1 MVRDKFT
8 TRFYKNSINLLA
20 KEMYCRDYGGILL
33 RLVFPVLALISV
45 ITASIRLCYRV
56 FSKVR
61 IPSFGENLVS
71 ALFFLMIAL
80 MVLVGLVL
88 FISKV
93 KREEFEKELSFVVYD
108 LVSRGLVEEI
118 GVDKHYISTSYIELI
133 EDYPTKFSLS
143 DINSLEGVTTDKE
156 LFIEVNTFGVVIVDD
171 RELRR
176 YLGARP
182 DVKYG
187 YFKKVLNNW
196 EVVTYNLQV
205 DKKIIQR

>member
-8 TRFYKNSINLLA
+8 ARFYKNSINLIA
-20 KEMYCRDYGGILL
+20 KEMYCRDYDGILL

-45 ITASIRLCYRV
+45 ITASVRLCYRV

-71 ALFFLMIAL
+71 AIFFLTVAL

-118 GVDKHYISTSYIELI
+118 GVDKHYLGISYRELV
-133 EDYPTKFSLS
+133 EDYPTKFTLS
-143 DINSLEGVTTDKE
+143 DINNLEGVTTDKE
-156 LFIEVNTFGVVIVDD
+156 LLIEVNTFGVVIVDD

-176 YLGARP
+176 YLGAKP

-187 YFKKVLNNW
+187 YFKKILNKW
-196 EVVTYNLQV
+196 EVVTYSLQV
-205 DKKIIQR
+205 DKKIR

>member
-8 TRFYKNSINLLA
+8 TGFYKNSINLLA
-20 KEMYCRDYGGILL
+20 KEMYCRDYDGILL

-71 ALFFLMIAL
+71 AIFFFTVAL
-80 MVLVGLVL
+80 MVLIGLVL

-93 KREEFEKELSFVVYD
+93 KREEFGKELSFVVYD

-118 GVDKHYISTSYIELI
+118 GTDKHFIGTSYRELV
-133 EDYPTKFSLS
+133 EDYPTKFNLS
-143 DINSLEGVTTDKE
+143 DINNLEGVTTDKE
-156 LFIEVNTFGVVIVDD
+156 LLIEVNTFGVAIVDD
-171 RELRR
+171 RELRK

-187 YFKKVLNNW
+187 YFKKILNNW
-196 EVVTYNLQV
+196 EIVTYKLQV
-205 DKKIIQR
+205 DKKIR

>member
-1 MVRDKFT
+1 
-8 TRFYKNSINLLA
+8 
-20 KEMYCRDYGGILL
+20 MYCRDYDGILL

-45 ITASIRLCYRV
+45 LTASIRLCYRV

-71 ALFFLMIAL
+71 ALFFLTLAL
-80 MVLVGLVL
+80 MVLIGLVL

-118 GVDKHYISTSYIELI
+118 GTDKHYISTSYKELI
-133 EDYPTKFSLS
+133 EDYPTKFNLS
-143 DINSLEGVTTDKE
+143 DINNLEGVTTDKE
-156 LFIEVNTFGVVIVDD
+156 LLIEVNTFGVAIVDD
-171 RELRR
+171 RELRK

-187 YFKKVLNNW
+187 YFKKILNNW
-196 EVVTYNLQV
+196 EIVTYKLQV
-205 DKKIIQR
+205 DKKIR

>member
-1 MVRDKFT
+1 MVKDKFT
-8 TRFYKNSINLLA
+8 ARFYKNSINYLA
-20 KEMYCRDYGGILL
+20 KEMYCRDYDGILL

-45 ITASIRLCYRV
+45 LTASIRLCYRV

-71 ALFFLMIAL
+71 ALFFLTVAL
-80 MVLVGLVL
+80 MVLIGLVL

-118 GVDKHYISTSYIELI
+118 GVDKYFIGTSYKELI
-133 EDYPTKFSLS
+133 EDYPTKFNLS
-143 DINSLEGVTTDKE
+143 DINKLEGITTDKK
-156 LFIEVNTFGVVIVDD
+156 LFIEVNTFGVVIIDD

-187 YFKKVLNNW
+187 YFKKILNNW
-196 EVVTYNLQV
+196 EVVTYSLQV

>member
-1 MVRDKFT
+1 VVRDKFT
-8 TRFYKNSINLLA
+8 ARFYKNSINYLA
-20 KEMYCRDYGGILL
+20 KEMYCRDYDGILL

-45 ITASIRLCYRV
+45 LTASIRLCYRV

-61 IPSFGENLVS
+61 IPSFGENLVR
-71 ALFFLMIAL
+71 ALFFLPEAL
-80 MVLVGLVL
+80 MVLIGLVL

-118 GVDKHYISTSYIELI
+118 GTDKQFIGTSYRELV
-133 EDYPTKFSLS
+133 EDYPTKFKLS
-143 DINSLEGVTTDKE
+143 DINRLVGVTTDKK
-156 LFIEVNTFGVVIVDD
+156 LLIEVNTFGVVIVDD
-171 RELRR
+171 RELRK

-187 YFKKVLNNW
+187 YFKKILNNW

-205 DKKIIQR
+205 DKKIR

>member
-1 MVRDKFT
+1 VVRDKFT
-8 TRFYKNSINLLA
+8 TGFYKNSINLLA
-20 KEMYCRDYGGILL
+20 KEMYCRDYDGILL

-71 ALFFLMIAL
+71 AIFFFTVAL
-80 MVLVGLVL
+80 MVLIGLVL

-118 GVDKHYISTSYIELI
+118 GVVKHYIGTSYKELI

-143 DINSLEGVTTDKE
+143 DITNLEGITTDKK

-187 YFKKVLNNW
+187 YFKKILNNW

>member
-1 MVRDKFT
+1 
-8 TRFYKNSINLLA
+8 
-20 KEMYCRDYGGILL
+20 MYCRDYDGILL

-45 ITASIRLCYRV
+45 LTASIRLCYRV

-71 ALFFLMIAL
+71 GIFFLTVAL
-80 MVLVGLVL
+80 MVLIGLVL

-118 GVDKHYISTSYIELI
+118 GVDKHYISTSYKELI

-143 DINSLEGVTTDKE
+143 DINRLEGVTTDKE

-171 RELRR
+171 RELRK
-176 YLGARP
+176 YLGARL

-187 YFKKVLNNW
+187 YFKKILNNW

-205 DKKIIQR
+205 DKKIR

>member
-1 MVRDKFT
+1 MVRDEFT
-8 TRFYKNSINLLA
+8 TRFYKNSINYLA
-20 KEMYCRDYGGILL
+20 KEMYCRDYDGILL
-33 RLVFPVLALISV
+33 RLIFPVLALISV
-45 ITASIRLCYRV
+45 LTASIRLCYRV

-71 ALFFLMIAL
+71 ALFFLTIAL
-80 MVLVGLVL
+80 MVLIGLVL

-118 GVDKHYISTSYIELI
+118 GTDKYFIGTSYRELV

-143 DINSLEGVTTDKE
+143 DINRLEGVTTDKK
-156 LFIEVNTFGVVIVDD
+156 LLIEVNTFGVVIVDD
-171 RELRR
+171 RELRK

-187 YFKKVLNNW
+187 YFKKILNNW
-196 EVVTYNLQV
+196 EVVTYKLQV
-205 DKKIIQR
+205 DKKIR

>member
-8 TRFYKNSINLLA
+8 TRFYKNSINLIA
-20 KEMYCRDYGGILL
+20 KEMYCRDYDGILL

-45 ITASIRLCYRV
+45 VAASIRLCYRV

-71 ALFFLMIAL
+71 AIFFLTVAL
-80 MVLVGLVL
+80 MVLIGLVL

-108 LVSRGLVEEI
+108 LVFRGLIEEI
-118 GVDKHYISTSYIELI
+118 GVDKHYIGISYRELV
-133 EDYPTKFSLS
+133 EDYPTKFTLS
-143 DINSLEGVTTDKE
+143 DINNLEGVTTDKE
-156 LFIEVNTFGVVIVDD
+156 LLIEVNTFGVVIVDD

-187 YFKKVLNNW
+187 YFKKVLNKW
-196 EVVTYNLQV
+196 EVVTYSLQV
-205 DKKIIQR
+205 DKKIR

>member
-8 TRFYKNSINLLA
+8 TRFYKNSINLVA
-20 KEMYCRDYGGILL
+20 KEMYCRDYDGILL

-45 ITASIRLCYRV
+45 VAASIRLCYRV

-71 ALFFLMIAL
+71 GIFFLTVSL
-80 MVLVGLVL
+80 MVLIGLVL

-118 GVDKHYISTSYIELI
+118 GVDKHYISTSYKELI

-143 DINSLEGVTTDKE
+143 DINRLEGVTTDKE
-156 LFIEVNTFGVVIVDD
+156 LFIEVNTFGIVIVDD

-176 YLGARP
+176 YLGVRP

-187 YFKKVLNNW
+187 YFKKILNNW
-196 EVVTYNLQV
+196 EVVTYKLQV
-205 DKKIIQR
+205 NKKIIQR

>member
-8 TRFYKNSINLLA
+8 TGFYKNSINLLA
-20 KEMYCRDYGGILL
+20 KEMYCRDYDGILL

-71 ALFFLMIAL
+71 AIFFFTVAL
-80 MVLVGLVL
+80 MVLIGLVL

-108 LVSRGLVEEI
+108 LVSRGLVEEL
-118 GVDKHYISTSYIELI
+118 GVDKHFIGTSYRELV
-133 EDYPTKFSLS
+133 EDYPTKFNLS
-143 DINSLEGVTTDKE
+143 DINNLEGVTTDKE
-156 LFIEVNTFGVVIVDD
+156 LLIEVNTFGVAIVDD
-171 RELRR
+171 RELRK

-187 YFKKVLNNW
+187 YFKKILNNW
-196 EVVTYNLQV
+196 EVVTYSLQV
-205 DKKIIQR
+205 DKKIM

>member
-1 MVRDKFT
+1 MVRDEFT
-8 TRFYKNSINLLA
+8 TRFYKSSINYLA
-20 KEMYCRDYGGILL
+20 KEMYCRDYDGILL

-45 ITASIRLCYRV
+45 LTASIRLCYRV

-71 ALFFLMIAL
+71 ALFFLTLAL
-80 MVLVGLVL
+80 MVLIGLVL

-118 GVDKHYISTSYIELI
+118 GTDKHYISTSYKELI
-133 EDYPTKFSLS
+133 EDYPTKFNLS
-143 DINSLEGVTTDKE
+143 DINNLEGVTTDKE
-156 LFIEVNTFGVVIVDD
+156 LLIEVNTFGVAIVDD
-171 RELRR
+171 RELRK

-187 YFKKVLNNW
+187 YFKKILNNW
-196 EVVTYNLQV
+196 EIVTYKLQV
-205 DKKIIQR
+205 DKKIR

>member
-1 MVRDKFT
+1 MVKDKFT
-8 TRFYKNSINLLA
+8 ARFYKNSINLIA
-20 KEMYCRDYGGILL
+20 KEMYCRDYDGILL

-45 ITASIRLCYRV
+45 LTASIRLCYRV

-71 ALFFLMIAL
+71 ALFFLTVAL
-80 MVLVGLVL
+80 MVLIGLVL

-118 GVDKHYISTSYIELI
+118 GVDKHYISTSYKELI

-143 DINSLEGVTTDKE
+143 DINRLEGVTTDKE

-187 YFKKVLNNW
+187 YFKKILNNW